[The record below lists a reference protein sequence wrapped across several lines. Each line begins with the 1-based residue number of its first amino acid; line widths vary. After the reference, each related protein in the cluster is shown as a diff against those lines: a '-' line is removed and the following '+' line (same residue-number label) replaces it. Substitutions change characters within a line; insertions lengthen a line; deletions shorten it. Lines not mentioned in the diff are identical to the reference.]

1 VRFRLIPMS
10 ALKRHPLKVS
20 SGMKSKSEVSTLSS
34 LVPPTEILKGSRTR
48 PDGLSSASSSTVRR
62 PSILG
67 PARSK
72 LSLGRTVQSAGN
84 SNVRGRDVHFAR
96 ASARLVR
103 KSSKLL
109 IFIAPRTCTVFSS
122 QIFYIAR
129 LADFLV
135 TLHAFLS
142 SISSF
147 FFLINPVTRQYELRK
162 REFQR
167 SVSYITDKEFTY
179 CALNSKSMV
188 PGNGMLSAINHLK
201 IYETRL
207 LDYRKKQYT

>member
-1 VRFRLIPMS
+1 M
-10 ALKRHPLKVS
+10 
-20 SGMKSKSEVSTLSS
+20 
-34 LVPPTEILKGSRTR
+34 
-48 PDGLSSASSSTVRR
+48 VRR

-67 PARSK
+67 TGRSK

-84 SNVRGRDVHFAR
+84 SILRGRDVHFAR

-129 LADFLV
+129 LADFL

-142 SISSF
+142 SIRSF
-147 FFLINPVTRQYELRK
+147 FILINPVTRQYELRK